1 VALDGDTVVAGAHGD
16 DRGDVADAGAVYIFK
31 RDGTLL
37 SEEAKLMASDKEASA
52 YFGISVALD
61 RDTVVVPA
69 QHSECARLRHTKN
82 IKYLLPLK
90 PTKFTF
96 HFGTQ
101 RFYMSPYRKL

>member
-1 VALDGDTVVAGAHGD
+1 MAGAHGD

-90 PTKFTF
+90 PPKFTF
-96 HFGTQ
+96 RNPAILHVPISEAVTGQTT
-101 RFYMSPYRKL
+101 PYKM